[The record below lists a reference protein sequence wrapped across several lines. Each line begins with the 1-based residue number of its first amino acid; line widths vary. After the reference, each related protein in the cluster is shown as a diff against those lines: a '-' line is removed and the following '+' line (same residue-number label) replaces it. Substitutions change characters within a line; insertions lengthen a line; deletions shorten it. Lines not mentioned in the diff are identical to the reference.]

1 MPYPHFYTQVPS
13 IKLYDPLSDFLG
25 AFKEGQLSISYLEC
39 VKLSGHSCPTVAG
52 AYLMTKIALKELY
65 PDTLPQRG
73 NIKIEF
79 KKSKNIEVTGVTANV
94 IAFIVGASDEGG
106 FKGIAGYFSR
116 TNLLFFNSPIEDEV
130 KFTRTD
136 TQQSLTISY
145 NPSVIPPDTLLQPLM
160 KKIIQNIATKKE
172 KKMFQTLWQKRVE
185 EILLDT
191 QKHSKV
197 FTITLLN

>member
-1 MPYPHFYTQVPS
+1 MPYPHFYTQVSS

-39 VKLSGHSCPTVAG
+39 VKLCGHSCPTVAG

-65 PDTLPQRG
+65 KDALPQRG
-73 NIKIEF
+73 EIKVQF
-79 KKSKNIEVTGVTANV
+79 KKSKNKEVTGVTANV

-106 FKGIAGYFSR
+106 FKGIAEKFSR
-116 TNLLFFNSPIEDEV
+116 TNLLTFDSPIEDEV

-136 TQQSLTISY
+136 TQQSVAINY
-145 NPSVIPPDTLLQPLM
+145 NPSIIPPDASLQPLM
-160 KKIIQNIATKKE
+160 QKMIQESATKEE

-185 EILLDT
+185 EILLDNK
-191 QKHSKV
+191 KHSKI
-197 FTITLLN
+197 FTTTLLN